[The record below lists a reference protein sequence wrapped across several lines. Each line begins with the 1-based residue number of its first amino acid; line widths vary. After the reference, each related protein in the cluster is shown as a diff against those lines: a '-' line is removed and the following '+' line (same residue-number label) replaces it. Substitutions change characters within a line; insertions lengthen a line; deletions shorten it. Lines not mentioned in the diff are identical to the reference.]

1 MNIFIRGCSK
11 IFFFALIS
19 LFIIEKTDAQ
29 HVGNKFSEHYNNGVE
44 LYSKTLYQAADLE
57 FDKALELSGET
68 NSVKRSE
75 ACGYKILIAIEL
87 NKPNLYSL
95 VTEYENNFPFSSQLE
110 TINLKYATYFINDN
124 SFDNALEVLNKI
136 TRANLTKENKTEFDF
151 KFGYT
156 HMRKGNLERALSE
169 FDKVCKGAYSSYSN
183 PGYYYTAYIY
193 YMKKSFVKAIELFK
207 RIENDPRFSSLAR
220 FYQLESNFMLKNIDV
235 VLEKGDNVYDLVT
248 QEFKNKTARILS
260 EAYFAKGNTEKARFY
275 FEKYSLSGEELTRK
289 DIYYQA
295 IISYKLKNYGS
306 AIESFNRVTELKD
319 SLSQNALYHIG
330 HCYIELKNKQMALA
344 SFKAASEYQYD
355 QLIREDALFN
365 YAKLSFDLNSDIT
378 KFQQYLKE
386 FTPPD
391 SKFNDIQNYI
401 ASYYLL
407 SQDYKSAVDA
417 LSKIKR
423 PTSRDLLNL
432 QKASFLRGIQLVNI
446 GGFRDAIP
454 YFQLS
459 VANSGYNTRMK
470 NLANFWLA
478 EALYRDNQ
486 FQKSADINLNLA
498 IREATFRQTP
508 EYYTTLYNL
517 GYAQFKLANF
527 KTAEEW
533 FRKYLNSPRSE
544 TTYGNEARLRLGD
557 CLFMQKDYSGAID
570 VFSQI
575 PEKDAL
581 MSTYAKYQLAI
592 SYGLLGDDKNKT
604 DVLKSILE
612 TQSKT
617 KYHPEV
623 LYELGRTLVQT
634 GDNSG
639 AMVYFLELSEVYR
652 DSHYYSK
659 ALLEMGMIS
668 INQQESDKAVEFYKR
683 ILEESPLSPEAQ
695 SAISGLE
702 NIYQERGD
710 AEEFLSYLDKLGLS
724 KVRTTDEKELIIF
737 NSAEKQYISGNY
749 PAAVSSLHSF
759 ISRFG
764 SGSKISQAYFYLGDS
779 YMKIGKPELARDAF
793 MKVMEKGESSFTE
806 LATLNFAKISYQLED
821 YEQALKGYS
830 TLGMIAVLDNN
841 KLEAQMGK
849 ISSFF
854 MSRQYENALAESKK
868 AALSNLSE
876 GNKLRIKYIM
886 AKSYYLLGDRSSS
899 LPLLRELSRN
909 KMTPEGA
916 ECTYLLISNT
926 FDNGDFASV
935 EKEVF
940 AFSDSDTPQT
950 YWLAKSFILLGDSYA
965 ERENWAQAEATF
977 KSILDS
983 YKQKGKDD
991 IAEQIKL
998 RLSKIENRAK

>member
-11 IFFFALIS
+11 IYFFALIS
-19 LFIIEKTDAQ
+19 LLAIEKTDAQ
-29 HVGNKFSEHYNNGVE
+29 QVDNRFPEHYNNGVE
-44 LYSKTLYQAADLE
+44 LYSKTLYQAAELE
-57 FDKALELSGET
+57 FDKALELSREM
-68 NSVKRSE
+68 NNVKKSDVY
-75 ACGYKILIAIEL
+75 GYKVLIAIEL
-87 NKPNLYSL
+87 NKPNLDAL

-110 TINLKYATYFINDN
+110 SINLKYATYFINEN
-124 SFDNALEVLNKI
+124 SFDKALEVLNKI
-136 TRANLTKENKTEFDF
+136 KRANLTKENKTEFDF
-151 KFGYT
+151 KLGYT
-156 HMRKGNLERALSE
+156 HMRNGNLERALSE
-169 FDKVCKGAYSSYSN
+169 FDKVCKGAYSSYTN
-183 PGYYYTAYIY
+183 PGYYYSAYIY
-193 YMKKSFVKAIELFK
+193 YIKKNFVKAIELFK
-207 RIENDPRFSSLAR
+207 RIENDPRFSVLAQ
-220 FYQLESNFMLKNIDV
+220 FYQLESNFMLKNLDT
-235 VLEKGDNVYDLVT
+235 VLERGDKVYEIVS
-248 QEFKNKTARILS
+248 QEFKNKTARMLS
-260 EAYFAKGNTEKARFY
+260 EAYFANGNTEKARYY

-295 IISYKLKNYGS
+295 IISYKLKDYGP

-330 HCYIELKNKQMALA
+330 HCYIELRNKQMALS
-344 SFKAASEYQYD
+344 SFKAASEYQFD

-386 FTPPD
+386 FAPPD

-432 QKASFLRGIQLVNI
+432 QKASFLRGIQLVNL

-454 YFQLS
+454 YFELS
-459 VANSGYNTRMK
+459 IANSGYNTSMK

-478 EALYRDNQ
+478 ESLYRDNQ

-498 IREATFRQTP
+498 IRNQNFRQTS

-517 GYAQFKLANF
+517 GYDYFKLANF
-527 KTAEEW
+527 KSAEEW
-533 FRKYLNSPRSE
+533 FRKYLASPRAE
-544 TTYGNEARLRLGD
+544 TTYGNEAKLRLGD
-557 CLFMQKDYSGAID
+557 CLFMQRDYSGAIE

-575 PEKDAL
+575 PEKDVL
-581 MSTYAKYQLAI
+581 MTTYAKYQMAI
-592 SYGLLGDDKNKT
+592 SYGLLGEDKKKT

-612 TQSKT
+612 TKSKT

-639 AMVYFLELSEVYR
+639 AMVYFQELSEDYR

-668 INQQESDKAVEFYKR
+668 INQQESDKAISFYKR

-710 AEEFLSYLDKLGLS
+710 AEAFLSYLDKLGLS

-749 PAAVSSLHSF
+749 SAAVSSLQSF
-759 ISRFG
+759 ISRFSEG
-764 SGSKISQAYFYLGDS
+764 TKISQAYYYLGDS
-779 YMKIGKPELARDAF
+779 YLKVGKPELARDAF

-830 TLGMIAVLDNN
+830 TLGIIAVLDNN
-841 KLEAQMGK
+841 KLEAQLGK
-849 ISSFF
+849 MNSFF
-854 MSRQYENALAESKK
+854 MSRQYENALAESRR
-868 AALSNLSE
+868 ASELSLNDA
-876 GNKLRIKYIM
+876 NRLRVKYVM
-886 AKSYYLLGDRSSS
+886 AKSHYLLGDRTSA
-899 LPLLRELSRN
+899 LPLLRELSKN
-909 KMTPEGA
+909 KMTSEGA
-916 ECTYLLISNT
+916 ECAYLLISNT

-940 AFSDSDTPQT
+940 AFSDSGTPQT

>member
-11 IFFFALIS
+11 ICFFALIS
-19 LFIIEKTDAQ
+19 LFTIEKAATQ
-29 HVGNKFSEHYNNGVE
+29 QIGNKFPEHYNNGVE
-44 LYSKTLYQAADLE
+44 LYSKSLYQAADLE
-57 FDKALELSGET
+57 FDKALEQSGEI
-68 NSVKRSE
+68 NSVKRAE
-75 ACGYKILIAIEL
+75 AGGYKTLIAIEL
-87 NKPNLYSL
+87 NKPNLDAI

-110 TINLKYATYFINDN
+110 TIYLKYATYFINEN
-124 SFDNALEVLNKI
+124 SFDKALEVLNKI
-136 TRANLTKENKTEFDF
+136 TSANLIKKNKTEFDF
-151 KFGYT
+151 KLGYT
-156 HMRKGNLERALSE
+156 YMRNGNLERALSE
-169 FDKVCKGAYSSYSN
+169 FDKVCKGAYSSYTN
-183 PGYYYTAYIY
+183 PGYYYSAYIY
-193 YMKKSFVKAIELFK
+193 YMKKSFVKAIEMFK
-207 RIENDPRFSSLAR
+207 RIENDPRFSALAQ
-220 FYQLESNFMLKNIDV
+220 FYQLESNFMLKNFDV
-235 VLEKGDNVYDLVT
+235 VLDKGNKVYEIVS

-260 EAYFAKGNTEKARFY
+260 EAYFAMGNTEKARYY

-306 AIESFNRVTELKD
+306 AIESFKMVTELQD
-319 SLSQNALYHIG
+319 SLSQNAHYHLG
-330 HCYIELKNKQMALA
+330 HCYVELKNKQMALA
-344 SFKAASEYQYD
+344 SFKTASEYQFD

-378 KFQQYLKE
+378 RFQQYLRE

-432 QKASFLRGIQLVNI
+432 QKASFLRGIQLVNL

-454 YFQLS
+454 YFELS
-459 VANSGYNTRMK
+459 VANAGYNTRMK
-470 NLANFWLA
+470 SLANFWLA
-478 EALYRDNQ
+478 ESLYRDNQ

-498 IREATFRQTP
+498 TRDMPFRQTP

-517 GYAQFKLANF
+517 GYNYFKLTNF
-527 KTAEEW
+527 KMAEEW
-533 FRKYLNSPRSE
+533 FRKYLNSPRAE
-544 TTYGNEARLRLGD
+544 TTYGNEAKLRLGD
-557 CLFMQKDYSGAID
+557 CLFMQRDYSGAVD

-575 PEKDAL
+575 SDKDIL
-581 MSTYAKYQLAI
+581 MSTYAKYQMAI

-639 AMVYFLELSEVYR
+639 AMVYFQELSEVYR

-668 INQQESDKAVEFYKR
+668 INQEESDKAIDFYKR

-702 NIYQERGD
+702 NIYQERGN
-710 AEEFLSYLDKLGLS
+710 AEEFLAYLDKLGLS
-724 KVRTTDEKELIIF
+724 KARTTDEKELIIF
-737 NSAEKQYISGNY
+737 NSAEKQYISGNFS
-749 PAAVSSLHSF
+749 AAVSSLQSF

-764 SGSKISQAYFYLGDS
+764 NGTKISQAYFYLGDS
-779 YMKIGKPELARDAF
+779 YMKVGKPELARDAF

-806 LATLNFAKISYQLED
+806 LATLNFARISYQLED

-830 TLGMIAVLDNN
+830 TLGIIALLDNN
-841 KLEAQMGK
+841 KMEAQMGK
-849 ISSFF
+849 INSFF
-854 MSRQYENALAESKK
+854 MSRQYENALAESQR
-868 AALSNLSE
+868 ANILNLNE
-876 GNKLRIKYIM
+876 TNKLRVKYIM
-886 AKSYYLLGDRSSS
+886 AKSHYLLGERSSA
-899 LPLLRELSRN
+899 LPLLRELSKN
-909 KMTPEGA
+909 KMSPEGA

-926 FDNGDFASV
+926 FDNGDFTSV